1 MKRKRQPVSRYLVI
15 PSYQE
20 DVAQLL
26 VLKISL
32 HLAEGLLRVV
42 RGLEELV
49 GGVGVHPGE
58 SAQSQ
63 PA

>member
-1 MKRKRQPVSRYLVI
+1 MKHKRQPVSWYLMI

-20 DVAQLL
+20 DITQLL
-26 VLKISL
+26 VLKIGF
-32 HLAEGLLRVV
+32 HLAEGLFCMVC
-42 RGLEELV
+42 GLEELV
-49 GGVGVHPGE
+49 GGVGVHSRK

>member
-1 MKRKRQPVSRYLVI
+1 MKHKRQPVSRYLVI

-20 DVAQLL
+20 DVTQLL

-32 HLAEGLLRVV
+32 HLAESLFRMVC
-42 RGLEELV
+42 RLEKLV
-49 GGVGVHPGE
+49 GGVGVHSGK
-58 SAQSQ
+58 SAQRQ